1 MRREDVSVNL
11 NGMLES
17 VIVGSLTVSDIISV
31 VVCGQKGR
39 SWRERKVGA
48 RRGRWWREEERG
60 EEERKKKGR
69 ERERERRGEERR
81 EKGGWKEGGRNEEGI
96 QKI

>member
-11 NGMLES
+11 NGMLER
-17 VIVGSLTVSDIISV
+17 VIVGSLTVRDTISV

-39 SWRERKVGA
+39 SWKE
-48 RRGRWWREEERG
+48 GRW
-60 EEERKKKGR
+60 GR
-69 ERERERRGEERR
+69 E
-81 EKGGWKEGGRNEEGI
+81 GGGGGGGKEGGRNEEGI

>member
-11 NGMLES
+11 NGMLER
-17 VIVGSLTVSDIISV
+17 VIVGSLTVRDTISV

-39 SWRERKVGA
+39 SWKE
-48 RRGRWWREEERG
+48 GRWGREGERG
-60 EEERKKKGR
+60 EEGGGGKV
-69 ERERERRGEERR
+69 GE
-81 EKGGWKEGGRNEEGI
+81 GGGGKEGGGNEGGI